1 MRPVFYLSP
10 RIPTMECTEESCE
23 EPAAVRLHVPWAEN
37 RVVCTG
43 HARVYAQRDGIVA
56 DPLDAAGEELP

>member
-1 MRPVFYLSP
+1 
-10 RIPTMECTEESCE
+10 MECTEPDCS
-23 EPAAVRLHVPWAEN
+23 EPGAVRLHVPWDEN

-56 DPLDAAGEELP
+56 DPLNEADEELP

>member
-1 MRPVFYLSP
+1 MQPAFYLSP
-10 RIPTMECTEESCE
+10 RTLTMECTEESCK
-23 EPAAVRLHVPWAEN
+23 EPAAIRLHVPWAEN

-56 DPLDAAGEELP
+56 DPLDAADEELP

>member
-1 MRPVFYLSP
+1 MQPAFYLSARTP
-10 RIPTMECTEESCE
+10 IMECTEENCE

-56 DPLDAAGEELP
+56 DPLDAADEELP